1 MWHSDFDAEGLISN
15 YHKPVKLLHIFFFSC
30 PQRPKNLGWIRPLNG
45 SHASVVQTGN
55 WSLKRRIF
63 GKCRQPSR
71 HTATSWFPPSVV
83 GARSQRCSKVRTAV
97 CAANGRW
104 KKNRQKRPYS
114 DATSILFS
122 IRLKAA
128 ICCPVV
134 VLPCIPG
141 LVAAVWCW
149 ISLFHNSSW
158 IHNVAV
164 D

>member
-1 MWHSDFDAEGLISN
+1 MHGDFDAEGLISN
-15 YHKPVKLLHIFFFSC
+15 YHKPVKLLHIFFSC

-63 GKCRQPSR
+63 GKCRQPS
-71 HTATSWFPPSVV
+71 TQQLLGFPPVV

-104 KKNRQKRPYS
+104 KKRCYHL
-114 DATSILFS
+114 ILHQIEGRHLQPS
-122 IRLKAA
+122 SSSTMYT
-128 ICCPVV
+128 
-134 VLPCIPG
+134 G
-141 LVAAVWCW
+141 LVAAVRCW

-164 D
+164 DQ

>member
-97 CAANGRW
+97 CGANGRW

-114 DATSILFS
+114 DATTILFS

-134 VLPCIPG
+134 VLPCISAWWQQCG
-141 LVAAVWCW
+141 VEYHCFITQVEFIMWQ
-149 ISLFHNSSW
+149 
-158 IHNVAV
+158 
-164 D
+164 